1 LNHFLAEKTDK
12 SHWTA
17 FRAPYKHPQ
26 TSRMS
31 LQKLTAE
38 LYALF
43 EQEKYAECQSLLP
56 PIKIELIKHNLLVPL
71 LSNTQTKDQVNDL
84 RIAQRILEI
93 GALSSLLSNNYQS
106 FENYVAQLRP
116 FYSNAKLYHKHELDT
131 DATKI
136 KLLYLLYLLSQGL
149 ISKFHTELEII
160 YNSPQYDVEKDKFL
174 QFPVHLERNLME
186 GNYIKIWRLLKEE
199 KNLPCQEYKH
209 FIDTLIQALRFEIA
223 KSIEK
228 TYESIPVNNCKSLL
242 YFPQEQSDAV
252 FEKTL
257 QEELEVENWKFDNG
271 VIYFVKNETELSGNN
286 SNVITNVLNYA
297 EQIESIV

>member
-1 LNHFLAEKTDK
+1 
-12 SHWTA
+12 
-17 FRAPYKHPQ
+17 
-26 TSRMS
+26 MS

-43 EQEKYAECQSLLP
+43 EQDKYSECQSLLP

-116 FYSNAKLYHKHELDT
+116 FYSNSKLHHKHELDT

-136 KLLYLLYLLSQGL
+136 KSLYLLYLLSQGL
-149 ISKFHTELEII
+149 ISKFHTELEVI

-209 FIDTLIQALRFEIA
+209 FISTLIQALRFEIA

-228 TYESIPVNNCKSLL
+228 TYESIPVNNCKNLL

-271 VIYFVKNETELSGNN
+271 VIYFVKNEAELSGNN